1 MTPAQRAAADQV
13 LAEYRERAVAIMR
26 LSIEAHDAAA
36 SFRDFGAAI
45 QASDFRCAL
54 DEAEEVATHPDL
66 AELNV
71 AMDGWYA

>member
-1 MTPAQRAAADQV
+1 MTPAQRAAADQI
-13 LAEYRERAVAIMR
+13 LAEYRERAVGKFQMAV
-26 LSIEAHDAAA
+26 EAHDAAGA
-36 SFRDFGAAI
+36 FRDFGAAI

-71 AMDGWYA
+71 TMDGWFA